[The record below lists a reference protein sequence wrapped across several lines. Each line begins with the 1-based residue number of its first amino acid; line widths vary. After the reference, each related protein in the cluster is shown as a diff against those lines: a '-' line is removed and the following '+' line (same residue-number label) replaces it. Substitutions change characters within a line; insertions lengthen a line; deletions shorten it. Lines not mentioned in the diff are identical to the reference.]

1 MEKNMTGDY
10 FQLQFPQ
17 QQHQQQY
24 PQQQLLQLPQE
35 EQQQYPQQQQQHQ
48 PPPQYNEVYTNQTV
62 YQPLQSI
69 TQQPSQQVNINSDFK
84 TGSKTVIF

>member
-17 QQHQQQY
+17 QQQHQQQY
-24 PQQQLLQLPQE
+24 PQQQQQ
-35 EQQQYPQQQQQHQ
+35 QQQYPQQPQQQQQQHQ

-62 YQPLQSI
+62 YQYSQPI

-84 TGSKTVIF
+84 TGSTTVIF